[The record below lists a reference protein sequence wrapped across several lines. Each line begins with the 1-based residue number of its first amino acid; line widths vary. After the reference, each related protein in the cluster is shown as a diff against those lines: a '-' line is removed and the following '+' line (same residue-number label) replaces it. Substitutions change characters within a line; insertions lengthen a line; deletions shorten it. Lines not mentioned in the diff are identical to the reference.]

1 MTIMEGKFHQVKRMF
16 EAVGKHVVY
25 LRRISMGPLKLDE
38 LLQPGEYR
46 KLTDKEIQLLKESG
60 QC

>member
-1 MTIMEGKFHQVKRMF
+1 MF